1 MILDT
6 VDEKKKGVHTRYLI
20 LLIIFIVTAV
30 NYADRATLSIAGTEV
45 AKELQLSAVSMG
57 YIFSAFGWAYLLM
70 QIPGGWLLDKF
81 GSKKVYTY
89 SLFFWSLFTFLQGF
103 VDMFPLAWAGISM
116 FFMRFM
122 LGFSEA
128 PSFPANARIVAAWF
142 PTKERGTAS
151 AIFNSAQYFSLALFS
166 PLLGWLTFAWGWEHV
181 FTVMGVIGFVLTALW
196 IKLIHNPTD
205 HPRMSAEELKFISE
219 NGAVVDMDHKKPGSA
234 AASGPKLHYIKQLL
248 SNRMMLGVF
257 FGQYFINTI
266 TWFFLTWFPIY
277 LVQEKGMSILK
288 VGLVASIPALCGFAG
303 GVLGGVFS
311 DYLIKRGLSLTLA
324 RKLPI
329 VLGMLLASTI
339 ILCNYTNNTTLV
351 VMLMALAAKQVQIGC
366 WSALSNPI
374 STEVLGL
381 AGFDWLVLDGEHAPN
396 DISTF
401 IPQLMALKGSASAP
415 VVRVPTNEPVIIK
428 RLLDIGFY
436 NFLIPFVETKEEA
449 ELAVA
454 STRYPPE
461 GIRGVSVS
469 HRANM
474 FGTVADYFAQ
484 SNKNITILVQIESQ
498 QGVDNV
504 DAIAATEGVDG
515 IFVGPSD
522 LAAALGHL
530 GNASH
535 PDVQKAIQH
544 IFNRASA
551 HGKPSGILAPVE
563 ADARRYL
570 EWGATFVAV
579 GSDLGVF
586 RSATQKLADTFKK

>member
-6 VDEKKKGVHTRYLI
+6 AVESKKGMPTRYLI
-20 LLIIFIVTAV
+20 LLIIFIVTAI

-70 QIPGGWLLDKF
+70 QIPGGWLLDRY

-103 VDMFPLAWAGISM
+103 VDLFPLAWAGVSM
-116 FFMRFM
+116 FIMRFM

-181 FTVMGVIGFVLTALW
+181 FTVMGVIGFVLTGMW
-196 IKLIHNPTD
+196 VKFIHNPTD
-205 HPRMSAEELKFISE
+205 HPNMSANELEYITKG
-219 NGAVVDMDHKKPGSA
+219 GAVVDMDHKKPGA
-234 AASGPKLHYIKQLL
+234 AVAGPKMHYIKQLL
-248 SNRMMLGVF
+248 TNRMMLGVF

-311 DYLIKRGLSLTLA
+311 DHLIKRGATITLA

-329 VLGMLLASTI
+329 VLGMLLASSI

-351 VMLMALAAKQVQIGC
+351 VTLMALAFFGKGFGALGWPVISDTAPKEIVGLCGGVFNVFGNVASIVTPLVIGYLVSELHSFNAALVFVGC
-366 WSALSNPI
+366 SAL
-374 STEVLGL
+374 
-381 AGFDWLVLDGEHAPN
+381 
-396 DISTF
+396 
-401 IPQLMALKGSASAP
+401 MAMFCYLF
-415 VVRVPTNEPVIIK
+415 VVGDIK
-428 RLLDIGFY
+428 RM
-436 NFLIPFVETKEEA
+436 
-449 ELAVA
+449 EL
-454 STRYPPE
+454 R
-461 GIRGVSVS
+461 
-469 HRANM
+469 N
-474 FGTVADYFAQ
+474 
-484 SNKNITILVQIESQ
+484 
-498 QGVDNV
+498 
-504 DAIAATEGVDG
+504 
-515 IFVGPSD
+515 
-522 LAAALGHL
+522 
-530 GNASH
+530 
-535 PDVQKAIQH
+535 
-544 IFNRASA
+544 
-551 HGKPSGILAPVE
+551 
-563 ADARRYL
+563 
-570 EWGATFVAV
+570 
-579 GSDLGVF
+579 
-586 RSATQKLADTFKK
+586 